1 MRFMR
6 ERMNIH
12 EFDIR
17 RFKEA
22 GILGES
28 GRHGSFL

>member
-12 EFDIR
+12 EFNIG

-22 GILGES
+22 GILEKSRRGDS
-28 GRHGSFL
+28 YL